1 MMLGTHP
8 RYCHPDRGQSASFPG
23 THPKN
28 CHPDRSE
35 PALSARVVEGSL
47 LDLLS
52 GLRRARR
59 RSLAIFAALLTSV
72 LFTAPSFSL
81 TTREL
86 RIENFHSDVLVMPDG
101 SVDVTEIIQAHFL
114 SPHTASTIPYSSTSS
129 ASATAMASLSNS
141 TPAASVTI
149 AS

>member
-1 MMLGTHP
+1 MLGTHP

-114 SPHTASTIPYSSTSS
+114 GGPWHG
-129 ASATAMASLSNS
+129 L
-141 TPAASVTI
+141 
-149 AS
+149 